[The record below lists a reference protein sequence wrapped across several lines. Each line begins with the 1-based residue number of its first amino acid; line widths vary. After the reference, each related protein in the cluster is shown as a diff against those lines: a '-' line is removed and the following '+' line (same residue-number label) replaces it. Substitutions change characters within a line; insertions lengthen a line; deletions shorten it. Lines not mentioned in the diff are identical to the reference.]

1 MQLKYLEYGSHKCH
15 FKSQEQGG
23 ALIEEKHWE
32 ELWIMNWTKYPQE
45 RHNGEEKSDLW
56 KYKYGEAMHI

>member
-15 FKSQEQGG
+15 FKRQEQGG

-32 ELWIMNWTKYPQE
+32 EL
-45 RHNGEEKSDLW
+45 
-56 KYKYGEAMHI
+56 